1 MERPKPSDETAISAG
16 NPPTDENR
24 VAAGEPPRRVEESSD
39 SQHAP
44 RPAPRAQKCPQC
56 RLVNPP
62 DAQRCDCGWDFM
74 SQRQEKSFL
83 EPKRQTSQV
92 RNVVGVGAG
101 IVAAILVFRI
111 ILRVFFAADH

>member
-1 MERPKPSDETAISAG
+1 
-16 NPPTDENR
+16 
-24 VAAGEPPRRVEESSD
+24 
-39 SQHAP
+39 
-44 RPAPRAQKCPQC
+44 
-56 RLVNPP
+56 
-62 DAQRCDCGWDFM
+62 M

-83 EPKRQTSQV
+83 EPKHQTSQA